1 LQNKEKILISKT
13 IGKNGSVKEVMQ
25 WFSLLR
31 AEGEAI
37 LVFIHQQITSVCYR
51 KPRNDACF

>member
-31 AEGEAI
+31 AEAI

>member
-1 LQNKEKILISKT
+1 LQNKEKMLISKT
-13 IGKNGSVKEVMQ
+13 TGKNGSVKEVMLV
-25 WFSLLR
+25 FSSLR

-37 LVFIHQQITSVCYR
+37 SNQQITSVCYR